1 MDNEAKRE
9 MTLDELEAKYKE
21 LGEVITKKKA
31 EEEKRK
37 QEELART
44 KEARKKEIELKEKEL
59 CALKRSYIKD
69 YGSYSATRN
78 TDYDELF
85 PYLYHLFF

>member
-1 MDNEAKRE
+1 MDNEAKKE
-9 MTLDELEAKYKE
+9 MTLEELEDMYKE
-21 LGEVITKKKA
+21 LGEKIAKEKTK
-31 EEEKRK
+31 EEKRK

-59 CALKRSYIKD
+59 CELKRSYIKD
-69 YGSYSATRN
+69 YGSYSAVRN
-78 TDYDELF
+78 TDNDELF

>member
-1 MDNEAKRE
+1 MDNEVKRE
-9 MTLDELEAKYKE
+9 MTLDELEARYKE

-37 QEELART
+37 KEELART
-44 KEARKKEIELKEKEL
+44 KESRRKEIEQKEKEL
-59 CALKRSYIKD
+59 CELKRNYIKD
-69 YGSYSATRN
+69 YGSYTAVRN
-78 TDYDELF
+78 VKDEDF

>member
-1 MDNEAKRE
+1 MDNEVKRE

-21 LGEVITKKKA
+21 LGEVIIKKKA

-37 QEELART
+37 KEELAHT
-44 KEARKKEIELKEKEL
+44 KESRRKEIEQKEKEL
-59 CALKRSYIKD
+59 CELKRNYIKD
-69 YGSYSATRN
+69 YGSCTAVRN
-78 TDYDELF
+78 VENKDF

>member
-1 MDNEAKRE
+1 MDNEVKRE

-31 EEEKRK
+31 EDEKRK
-37 QEELART
+37 KEELAHA
-44 KEARKKEIELKEKEL
+44 KESRRKEIEQKEKEL
-59 CALKRSYIKD
+59 CELKRNYIKD
-69 YGSYSATRN
+69 YGSYTALRN
-78 TDYDELF
+78 VENEDF

>member
-1 MDNEAKRE
+1 MDNEVKRE

-37 QEELART
+37 KEELAHA
-44 KEARKKEIELKEKEL
+44 KESRRK
-59 CALKRSYIKD
+59 
-69 YGSYSATRN
+69 
-78 TDYDELF
+78 
-85 PYLYHLFF
+85 

>member
-1 MDNEAKRE
+1 MDNEVKRE

-37 QEELART
+37 QEELAYT

-59 CALKRSYIKD
+59 CELKRSYIKD
-69 YGSYSATRN
+69 YD
-78 TDYDELF
+78 DYASIKDAIESDF

>member
-1 MDNEAKRE
+1 MDNEVKRE

-31 EEEKRK
+31 EEAKRK
-37 QEELART
+37 KEELAHA
-44 KEARKKEIELKEKEL
+44 KESRRKEIEQKEKEL
-59 CALKRSYIKD
+59 CELKRNYIKD
-69 YGSYSATRN
+69 YGSYTAVRN
-78 TDYDELF
+78 VGNEDF

>member
-37 QEELART
+37 QEELAHT
-44 KEARKKEIELKEKEL
+44 KEARRKEIELKEKEL

-69 YGSYSATRN
+69 YGSYSAIRN
-78 TDYDELF
+78 TDDDELF

>member
-37 QEELART
+37 QEELAHT
-44 KEARKKEIELKEKEL
+44 KEARRKEIELKEKEL

-78 TDYDELF
+78 ADDDELF

>member
-37 QEELART
+37 QEELAHT

-78 TDYDELF
+78 ADDDELF

>member
-1 MDNEAKRE
+1 MDNEVKRE

-37 QEELART
+37 KEELAHA
-44 KEARKKEIELKEKEL
+44 KESRRKELEQEEKEL
-59 CALKRSYIKD
+59 CELKRNYIKD
-69 YGSYSATRN
+69 YGSYTAVRN
-78 TDYDELF
+78 VENEDF

>member
-1 MDNEAKRE
+1 MDNEVKRE

-31 EEEKRK
+31 EEEKK
-37 QEELART
+37 KKEELAHA
-44 KEARKKEIELKEKEL
+44 KESRRKEIEQKEKEL
-59 CALKRSYIKD
+59 CELKRNYIKD
-69 YGSYSATRN
+69 YGSYTAVRN
-78 TDYDELF
+78 VEDEDF

>member
-1 MDNEAKRE
+1 MAKLAGAAHMIKSPNVPESMDISSRNLA
-9 MTLDELEAKYKE
+9 A
-21 LGEVITKKKA
+21 V
-31 EEEKRK
+31 KRK

-78 TDYDELF
+78 ADDDELF

>member
-37 QEELART
+37 QEELAHT
-44 KEARKKEIELKEKEL
+44 KEARRKEIELKEKEL

-69 YGSYSATRN
+69 YGSYSAIRN
-78 TDYDELF
+78 TDDNELF

>member
-37 QEELART
+37 QEELAHT
-44 KEARKKEIELKEKEL
+44 KEARRKEIELKEKEL
-59 CALKRSYIKD
+59 CALKRSYMKD
-69 YGSYSATRN
+69 YGSYSTIRN
-78 TDYDELF
+78 TDDDELL

>member
-1 MDNEAKRE
+1 MDNEVKRE

-37 QEELART
+37 KEELAHT
-44 KEARKKEIELKEKEL
+44 KESRRKEIEQKEKEL
-59 CALKRSYIKD
+59 CELKRNYIKD
-69 YGSYSATRN
+69 YGSYTAVRN
-78 TDYDELF
+78 VADEEF

>member
-37 QEELART
+37 QEELVHT
-44 KEARKKEIELKEKEL
+44 KEARRKEIELKEKEL

-69 YGSYSATRN
+69 YGSYSAIRN
-78 TDYDELF
+78 TDDDELL

>member
-9 MTLDELEAKYKE
+9 MTLEELEAKYKA

-44 KEARKKEIELKEKEL
+44 KEVRRKEIEEKEKEL
-59 CALKRSYIKD
+59 CELKRNYIKD
-69 YGSYSATRN
+69 YGNYVSVRDA
-78 TDYDELF
+78 DEHDF

>member
-1 MDNEAKRE
+1 MDNEVKRE

-37 QEELART
+37 KEELAHA
-44 KEARKKEIELKEKEL
+44 KESRRKEIEQKEKEL
-59 CALKRSYIKD
+59 CELKRNYIKD
-69 YGSYSATRN
+69 YGSYTAVRN
-78 TDYDELF
+78 VGNEDF

>member
-37 QEELART
+37 QEELAYT

-59 CALKRSYIKD
+59 CELKRNYIKD
-69 YGSYSATRN
+69 YGGYTAVRN
-78 TDYDELF
+78 LKDEDF

>member
-37 QEELART
+37 QEELAHT
-44 KEARKKEIELKEKEL
+44 KEARRKEIEQKEKEL
-59 CALKRSYIKD
+59 CDLKRSYIKD
-69 YGSYSATRN
+69 YGSYSAVRS
-78 TDYDELF
+78 TDDDELF